1 MDKSPIQPHN
11 ANQVVHCT
19 GSVLMQIQNPPPDTG
34 DDSHNQ
40 DKLEG
45 RAFHQ
50 VTEMILKSF
59 AEPGDTLVSETN
71 VTGTMSKDNI
81 VITSEI
87 YEAARDFSNDVLKF
101 CNNTG
106 TMRKMNIEQKID
118 MDHLF
123 PGVYGFGDVWIYDE
137 ANHHLIVWEGKY
149 GHGLVEVFEN
159 YQLLS
164 YVSGIIE

>member
-11 ANQVVHCT
+11 ANQVVACT
-19 GSVLMQIQNPPPDTG
+19 GSVLMRLQNPPPDTG
-34 DDSHNQ
+34 SDSHNQ

-59 AEPGDTLVSETN
+59 VEPDETLATESRIV
-71 VTGTMSKDNI
+71 GTMSKDNI

-87 YEAARDFSNDVLKF
+87 YDAALDFANDVLKF
-101 CNNTG
+101 CNTTG
-106 TMRKMNIEQKID
+106 TLRKMRIEKKID

-123 PGVYGFGDVWIYDE
+123 PGVYGFGDVWIFDE
-137 ANHHLIVWEGKY
+137 AKNHLIVWEGKY

-159 YQLLS
+159 YQ
-164 YVSGIIE
+164 